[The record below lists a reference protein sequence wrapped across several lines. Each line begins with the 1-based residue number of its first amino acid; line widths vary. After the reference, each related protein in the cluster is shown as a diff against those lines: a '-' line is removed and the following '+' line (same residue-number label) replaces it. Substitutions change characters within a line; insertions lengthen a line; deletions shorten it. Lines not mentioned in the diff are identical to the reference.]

1 MDRVTGHVEV
11 KITELDAEGKVV
23 REFDDTPQ
31 DFARV
36 AAATAK
42 QVLFLKMRD
51 VKDDQA
57 KLRLSHISSYK
68 LPTGEILKKKVP
80 LPKNG
85 SYLIIFG
92 GGPAIL
98 DDPEMLKL
106 WQNLSS
112 NFLVSDVIF
121 WDDKEV
127 SADFWSLGAGIGQ
140 QGNQILQFPNQLSLT
155 KWRNP
160 IE

>member
-1 MDRVTGHVEV
+1 
-11 KITELDAEGKVV
+11 
-23 REFDDTPQ
+23 
-31 DFARV
+31 
-36 AAATAK
+36 
-42 QVLFLKMRD
+42 
-51 VKDDQA
+51 
-57 KLRLSHISSYK
+57 
-68 LPTGEILKKKVP
+68 
-80 LPKNG
+80 
-85 SYLIIFG
+85 
-92 GGPAIL
+92 
-98 DDPEMLKL
+98 MLKL